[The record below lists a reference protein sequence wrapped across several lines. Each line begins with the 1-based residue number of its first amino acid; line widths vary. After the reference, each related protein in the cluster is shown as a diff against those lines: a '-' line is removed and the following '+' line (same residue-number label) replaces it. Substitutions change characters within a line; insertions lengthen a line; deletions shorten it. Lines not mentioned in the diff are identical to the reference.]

1 MSAPIFLCAEN
12 TVAPRSSLALRPLA
26 LAVHMLAA
34 GITVAAPS
42 LQAAE
47 ATEQAT
53 ESALTLNPIAITETA
68 NAEQVGVTEGT
79 NSYTTDAARTATPL
93 TMSLRETPQSVSVV
107 TQQRIQDQDLKTILD
122 VVNNATGVSV
132 NRYETSRAQFNARGF
147 ELNSLMI
154 DGVPT
159 IYEQP
164 WSSGEIFSSLAM
176 YDRVEV
182 VRGANGLMTGAGDP
196 SASLNMVRK
205 RANSKELKGSVE
217 LSAGT
222 WDTYGVETDVST
234 ALNEEGTIRARF
246 VGETNEGDTWI
257 DLNSNKR
264 QTLYGTMDIDLTPD
278 TTLWFGLSHQESNAE
293 SPMWGG
299 LPVWYADG
307 SRTHWSRSKTTSADW
322 SKWDTT
328 YKTYFVNLD
337 HTFANDWQ
345 VHLSY
350 SHADR
355 AAHRPRA

>member
-1 MSAPIFLCAEN
+1 
-12 TVAPRSSLALRPLA
+12 
-26 LAVHMLAA
+26 MLAA

-47 ATEQAT
+47 ATEQTAT
-53 ESALTLNPIAITETA
+53 ENTLTLSPIDITETA
-68 NAEQVGVTEGT
+68 NAEPVGVTEGT

-93 TMSLRETPQSVSVV
+93 TMSLRETPQSVSVI

-132 NRYETSRAQFNARGF
+132 NRYETGRGQFNARGF
-147 ELNSLMI
+147 KLNSLMI

-205 RANSKELKGSVE
+205 RAYSKDLKGSVE

-222 WDTYGVETDVST
+222 WDTYGVQADV
-234 ALNEEGTIRARF
+234 
-246 VGETNEGDTWI
+246 
-257 DLNSNKR
+257 
-264 QTLYGTMDIDLTPD
+264 
-278 TTLWFGLSHQESNAE
+278 
-293 SPMWGG
+293 
-299 LPVWYADG
+299 
-307 SRTHWSRSKTTSADW
+307 
-322 SKWDTT
+322 
-328 YKTYFVNLD
+328 
-337 HTFANDWQ
+337 
-345 VHLSY
+345 
-350 SHADR
+350 
-355 AAHRPRA
+355 PRR